1 MQHHFD
7 NEFCQTIYTS
17 GFKLERVKMLT
28 CPKLQTKISNRS
40 TAFSQGEIHQ
50 LSNDEQPTDIG
61 HEMRMVLDT
70 RKSNFGTKQWLQFHI
85 WLIYGKMQI
94 YYKSD
99 RFYYK
104 MQQLFYYKIRQKF
117 ITIYVNCFITKCDSF
132 IKNPREVIKCGNFI
146 TKCNSYYRMRRLMQA
161 CWYRI
166 YVIIDNSKLYAIF

>member
-85 WLIYGKMQI
+85 
-94 YYKSD
+94 
-99 RFYYK
+99 
-104 MQQLFYYKIRQKF
+104 
-117 ITIYVNCFITKCDSF
+117 
-132 IKNPREVIKCGNFI
+132 
-146 TKCNSYYRMRRLMQA
+146 
-161 CWYRI
+161 
-166 YVIIDNSKLYAIF
+166 